1 MHLIRDDE
9 SCYAN
14 IEFRK
19 FAMRMIAVIFF
30 TLFSNQV
37 FAWDGSEFGKIY
49 QVDVTSGT
57 NYEFRVSLNGAK
69 RLRGNDHAWAYVNE
83 TDSNYNTY
91 VAVLL
96 AAKAAQQTVT
106 LYTNRKD
113 NSSTGYC
120 HLGYITVR

>member
-91 VAVLL
+91 VAVFGSKSSS
-96 AAKAAQQTVT
+96 A
-106 LYTNRKD
+106 NG
-113 NSSTGYC
+113 NSIY
-120 HLGYITVR
+120 